1 MQVNLIS
8 STILTVL
15 TRLSINMKKSISRL
29 TLFIFIYKSTQYL
42 NVVWF

>member
-15 TRLSINMKKSISRL
+15 TRISINTEKSISRL
-29 TLFIFIYKSTQYL
+29 ILFIFINKSTQYL

>member
-29 TLFIFIYKSTQYL
+29 KLFIFIYKSTQYL